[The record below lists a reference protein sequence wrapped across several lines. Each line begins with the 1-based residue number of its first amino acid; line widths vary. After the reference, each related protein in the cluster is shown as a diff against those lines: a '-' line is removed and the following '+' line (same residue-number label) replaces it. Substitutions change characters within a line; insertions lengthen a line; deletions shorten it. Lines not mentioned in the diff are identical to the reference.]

1 MMRSYRSLAKKELLA
16 QPVTSALI
24 LLAVILSTMMTAVI
38 GQSAGVLSAM
48 RLQQAVAIGGDR
60 HASFVQMNA
69 AQVEAL
75 RQDPRLSFVGTH
87 VVVGSMK
94 LDNTLILGLSDFQED
109 VSAVYPSLSA
119 LKEGRLPEAPMEIAL
134 PEDVLGYLGA
144 RGELGETLTLSL
156 SKALRHGVMVQSYD
170 FTADFT
176 LVGVTESN
184 YLNYG
189 AGVVNG
195 IVGPGTAEAL
205 LPEEYFYYNVD
216 IKVADK
222 GAFQSTMDSLVSA
235 LNIPQLDTT
244 YNIPYLDALGIRYDS
259 KAADVMDASDEGFSY
274 LLAAGILVGVLLL
287 LAAGLVIYNI
297 LKIAVSRRMT
307 QYGILRAMG
316 AEKGQ
321 LYFLVIAQIL
331 SLCALGIPLGL
342 LLGSLSAKGIL
353 TAATGLL
360 SPEIFLARD
369 AGELDRLIAENS
381 GGKGFFLLA
390 SAAVT
395 LLFALAAAL
404 PAARHAAKVAPT
416 VAISGTQVKIRRR
429 NRKEKRIRNF
439 EAFYARLNLRR
450 SRGRTAITVLSLVMS
465 VTVFIAL
472 QSAVGL
478 LDASG
483 GGGAE
488 HYGDY
493 SITNEAVGFSPQ
505 EYQALESDPQVAEL
519 TAMQF
524 SLYEQGADGCLDG
537 INFGLSLQP
546 AETFQVVGL
555 NDSYWDKV
563 FSRLPLELL
572 EKLKAGE
579 GCMVR
584 NPIPLNFQGQDIPR
598 TNIPVGETITV
609 ADRKL
614 EVLYTLDGYD
624 GYLSVGNNGFV
635 NGVQVIVNE
644 ELYTALTGKSA
655 YHELLPALVEGVDRE
670 DFDAVVEA
678 LARRTPGTLWLS
690 YEDTDRQL
698 AESFAQIRLLA
709 WGLIL
714 FVALIGLLN
723 IINTVYTSIHTRV
736 AEIGM
741 QRAIGMSAGSLYRV
755 FLWEGAYYGMIASVI
770 GGIAGYL
777 CTISVEAATT
787 DTLRL
792 VAVPVVPTLEAS
804 GLAIAACL
812 LATCVPLR
820 KIRRMSIVGA
830 IGAVE

>member
-1 MMRSYRSLAKKELLA
+1 MKRYSALAWRELLA
-16 QPVTSALI
+16 QRVTSVLI
-24 LLAVILSTMMTAVI
+24 LLAIVLSTMMTAVI

-48 RLQQAVAIGGDR
+48 RQQQAIAIGGDR
-60 HASFVQMNA
+60 HAGLVQMDREQLA
-69 AQVEAL
+69 ALQS
-75 RQDPRLSFVGTH
+75 DPRLSFVGSF
-87 VVVGSMK
+87 VVLGSAK
-94 LDNTLILGLSDFQED
+94 LDNTLSLGLSEFQED
-109 VSAVYPSLSA
+109 VKAVYPSISA
-119 LKEGRLPEAPMEIAL
+119 IKEGRLPQAPMEIAL
-134 PEDVLGYLGA
+134 PEDVLEYLGFSG
-144 RGELGETLTLSL
+144 RLGETLSLPL
-156 SKALRHGVMVQSYD
+156 SKALRHGVMTQSHD
-170 FTADFT
+170 FTTDLT
-176 LVGVTESN
+176 LVGITRSN
-184 YLNYG
+184 YMSYA

-287 LAAGLVIYNI
+287 LAAGLAIYNI

-360 SPEIFLARD
+360 SPEVFLARD

-381 GGKGFFLLA
+381 GGKGLFLLA
-390 SAAVT
+390 SAAIT

-404 PAARHAAKVAPT
+404 PAARYAARVAPT

-483 GGGAE
+483 GGVAE

-655 YHELLPALVEGVDRE
+655 YNELLPALVEGVDRE

-698 AESFAQIRLLA
+698 AESFAQIHLLA

-777 CTISVEAATT
+777 CTIFVEAAAT

-792 VAVPVVPTLEAS
+792 VAVPVVPILEAS

>member
-1 MMRSYRSLAKKELLA
+1 MKRYSALAWRELLA
-16 QPVTSALI
+16 QRVTSVLI
-24 LLAVILSTMMTAVI
+24 LLAIVLSTMMTVAI

-48 RLQQAVAIGGDR
+48 RQQQAIAIGGDR
-60 HASFVQMNA
+60 HAGLVQMDREQLA
-69 AQVEAL
+69 ALQS
-75 RQDPRLSFVGTH
+75 DPRLSFVGSF
-87 VVVGSMK
+87 VVLGNAK
-94 LDNTLILGLSDFQED
+94 LDNTLSLGLSEFQED
-109 VSAVYPSLSA
+109 VKAVYPSISA
-119 LKEGRLPEAPMEIAL
+119 IKEGRLPQAPMEIAL
-134 PEDVLGYLGA
+134 PEDVLEYLGFSG
-144 RGELGETLTLSL
+144 RLGETLSLPL
-156 SKALRHGVMVQSYD
+156 SKALRHGVMTQSHD
-170 FTADFT
+170 FTTDLT
-176 LVGVTESN
+176 LVGITRSN
-184 YLNYG
+184 YMSYA

-297 LKIAVSRRMT
+297 LKIAVSRQMT

-381 GGKGFFLLA
+381 GGKGLFLLA
-390 SAAVT
+390 SAAIT

-404 PAARHAAKVAPT
+404 PAARYAARVAPT

-483 GGGAE
+483 GGVAE

-655 YHELLPALVEGVDRE
+655 YNELLPALVEGVDRE

-698 AESFAQIRLLA
+698 AESFAQIHLLA

>member
-1 MMRSYRSLAKKELLA
+1 MKHYSALARKELLA
-16 QPVTSALI
+16 QRITSVLI
-24 LLAVILSTMMTAVI
+24 LLAIVLSTMMTAAI
-38 GQSAGVLSAM
+38 GQSAGILSAM
-48 RLQQAVAIGGDR
+48 RQQQAIAIGGDR
-60 HASFVQMNA
+60 HAGLVQMDREQLA
-69 AQVEAL
+69 ALQS
-75 RQDPRLSFVGTH
+75 DPRLSFAGSY
-87 VVVGSMK
+87 VVLGSMR
-94 LDNTLILGLSDFQED
+94 LDNTLLLGLSEFQED
-109 VSAVYPSLSA
+109 VSAVYPSISA
-119 LKEGRLPEAPMEIAL
+119 IKEGRLPQAPMEVAL
-134 PEDVLGYLGA
+134 PEDVLEYLGFT
-144 RGELGETLTLSL
+144 GSLGETVSLPL
-156 SKALRHGVMVQSYD
+156 SKALRHGVMTQSHN
-170 FTADFT
+170 FTADLT
-176 LVGVTESN
+176 LVGITRSN
-184 YLNYG
+184 YMSYT
-189 AGVVNG
+189 AATVNG

-222 GAFQSTMDSLVSA
+222 GSFQSTMDSLVSA
-235 LNIPQLDTT
+235 MDIHPLDTT
-244 YNIPYLDALGIRYDS
+244 YNILYLDALGIRYDS
-259 KAADVMDASDEGFSY
+259 EAADVADASDEGFSY
-274 LLAAGILVGVLLL
+274 LLAAGILVGALLL

-316 AEKGQ
+316 ADKGQ
-321 LYFLVIAQIL
+321 LYLLVIAQVL

-429 NRKEKRIRNF
+429 DRRAKRIRSF
-439 EAFYARLNLRR
+439 EAYYARLNLGR
-450 SRGRTAITVLSLVMS
+450 SRGRTVITVLSLVMS
-465 VTVFIAL
+465 ITVFIAL

-478 LDASG
+478 LNAASG
-483 GGGAE
+483 GLAE

-493 SITNEAVGFSPQ
+493 SITNEAMGFSPR
-505 EYQALESDPQVAEL
+505 EYQAMRDDPRVAEL
-519 TAMQF
+519 TALQF
-524 SLYEQGADGCLDG
+524 SLYEQGPDGRLDG
-537 INFGLSLQP
+537 IQFGLPLQP
-546 AETFQVVGL
+546 AETFQVAGL
-555 NDSYWDKV
+555 NGAYWDKA
-563 FSRLPLELL
+563 FSHLPPELL
-572 EKLKAGE
+572 AKLKAGE
-579 GCMVR
+579 GCIVR
-584 NPIPLNFQGQDIPR
+584 NPIPLNFDGQDIPR
-598 TNIPVGETITV
+598 TTIPAGETITV
-609 ADRKL
+609 AGREL

-644 ELYTALTGKSA
+644 TLYTALTGKTA
-655 YHELLPALVEGVDRE
+655 YHELLPALAEGVDRE
-670 DFDAVVEA
+670 EFDAVVET
-678 LARRTPGTLWLS
+678 LAKRAPGTLWLS

-755 FLWEGAYYGMIASVI
+755 FLWEGAYYGIMASVI
-770 GGIAGYL
+770 GGVAGYL
-777 CTISVEAATT
+777 CTILVEAATT
-787 DTLRL
+787 GALRL
-792 VAVPVVPTLEAS
+792 APVPVVPILEAS
-804 GLAIAACL
+804 VLAIAACL
-812 LATCVPLR
+812 LATCVPLGR
-820 KIRRMSIVGA
+820 ISRMSVVGA
-830 IGAVE
+830 IGGVE

>member
-1 MMRSYRSLAKKELLA
+1 MSYA
-16 QPVTSALI
+16 
-24 LLAVILSTMMTAVI
+24 
-38 GQSAGVLSAM
+38 
-48 RLQQAVAIGGDR
+48 
-60 HASFVQMNA
+60 
-69 AQVEAL
+69 
-75 RQDPRLSFVGTH
+75 
-87 VVVGSMK
+87 
-94 LDNTLILGLSDFQED
+94 
-109 VSAVYPSLSA
+109 
-119 LKEGRLPEAPMEIAL
+119 
-134 PEDVLGYLGA
+134 
-144 RGELGETLTLSL
+144 
-156 SKALRHGVMVQSYD
+156 
-170 FTADFT
+170 
-176 LVGVTESN
+176 
-184 YLNYG
+184 

-274 LLAAGILVGVLLL
+274 LLAAGILVLLL

-483 GGGAE
+483 GG
-488 HYGDY
+488 
-493 SITNEAVGFSPQ
+493 
-505 EYQALESDPQVAEL
+505 ALW
-519 TAMQF
+519 
-524 SLYEQGADGCLDG
+524 
-537 INFGLSLQP
+537 GLLHHQR
-546 AETFQVVGL
+546 GG
-555 NDSYWDKV
+555 
-563 FSRLPLELL
+563 RLLPPGVPS
-572 EKLKAGE
+572 AGE
-579 GCMVR
+579 
-584 NPIPLNFQGQDIPR
+584 
-598 TNIPVGETITV
+598 
-609 ADRKL
+609 
-614 EVLYTLDGYD
+614 
-624 GYLSVGNNGFV
+624 
-635 NGVQVIVNE
+635 
-644 ELYTALTGKSA
+644 
-655 YHELLPALVEGVDRE
+655 
-670 DFDAVVEA
+670 
-678 LARRTPGTLWLS
+678 
-690 YEDTDRQL
+690 
-698 AESFAQIRLLA
+698 
-709 WGLIL
+709 
-714 FVALIGLLN
+714 
-723 IINTVYTSIHTRV
+723 
-736 AEIGM
+736 
-741 QRAIGMSAGSLYRV
+741 
-755 FLWEGAYYGMIASVI
+755 
-770 GGIAGYL
+770 
-777 CTISVEAATT
+777 
-787 DTLRL
+787 
-792 VAVPVVPTLEAS
+792 
-804 GLAIAACL
+804 
-812 LATCVPLR
+812 
-820 KIRRMSIVGA
+820 
-830 IGAVE
+830 

>member
-1 MMRSYRSLAKKELLA
+1 MKHYSALAWKELLA
-16 QPVTSALI
+16 QRITSVLI
-24 LLAVILSTMMTAVI
+24 LLAIVLSTMMTAAI
-38 GQSAGVLSAM
+38 GQSAGILSAM
-48 RLQQAVAIGGDR
+48 RQQQAIAIGGDR
-60 HASFVQMNA
+60 HAGLVQMDREQLA
-69 AQVEAL
+69 ALQS
-75 RQDPRLSFVGTH
+75 DPRLSFAGSY
-87 VVVGSMK
+87 VVLGSMR
-94 LDNTLILGLSDFQED
+94 LDNTLLLGLSEFQED
-109 VSAVYPSLSA
+109 VSAVYPSISA
-119 LKEGRLPEAPMEIAL
+119 IKEGRLPQAPMEVAL
-134 PEDVLGYLGA
+134 PEDVLEYLGFT
-144 RGELGETLTLSL
+144 GSLGETVSLPL
-156 SKALRHGVMVQSYD
+156 SKALRHGVMTQSHN
-170 FTADFT
+170 FTADLT
-176 LVGVTESN
+176 LVGITRSN
-184 YLNYG
+184 YMSYT
-189 AGVVNG
+189 AATVNG

-222 GAFQSTMDSLVSA
+222 GSFQSTMDSLVSA
-235 LNIPQLDTT
+235 MDIHPLDTT
-244 YNIPYLDALGIRYDS
+244 YNILYLDALGIRYDS
-259 KAADVMDASDEGFSY
+259 EAADVADASDKGFSY
-274 LLAAGILVGVLLL
+274 LLAAGILVGALLL

-316 AEKGQ
+316 ADKGQ
-321 LYFLVIAQIL
+321 LYLLVIAQVL

-429 NRKEKRIRNF
+429 DRRAKRIRSF
-439 EAFYARLNLRR
+439 EAYYARLNLGR
-450 SRGRTAITVLSLVMS
+450 SRGRTVITVLSLVMS
-465 VTVFIAL
+465 ITVFIAL

-478 LDASG
+478 LNTAG
-483 GGGAE
+483 GGLAE

-493 SITNEAVGFSPQ
+493 SITNEAMGFSPR
-505 EYQALESDPQVAEL
+505 EYQAMRDDPRVAEL
-519 TAMQF
+519 TAIQF
-524 SLYEQGADGCLDG
+524 SLYDQGPDGRLDG
-537 INFGLSLQP
+537 IQFGLPLQP
-546 AETFQVVGL
+546 AETFQVAGL
-555 NDSYWDKV
+555 NGAYWDKA
-563 FSRLPLELL
+563 FSHLPPELL
-572 EKLKAGE
+572 AKLKAGE
-579 GCMVR
+579 GCIVR
-584 NPIPLNFQGQDIPR
+584 NPIPLNFDGQDIPR
-598 TNIPVGETITV
+598 TTIPAGETITV
-609 ADRKL
+609 AGREL
-614 EVLYTLDGYD
+614 EVLYTLDDYD
-624 GYLSVGNNGFV
+624 GYLAVGNNGFV

-644 ELYTALTGKSA
+644 TLYTALTGKTA
-655 YHELLPALVEGVDRE
+655 YHELLPALAEGVDRE
-670 DFDAVVEA
+670 EFDAVVET
-678 LARRTPGTLWLS
+678 LAKRAPGTLWLS

-755 FLWEGAYYGMIASVI
+755 FLWEGAYYGIMASVI
-770 GGIAGYL
+770 GGVAGYL
-777 CTISVEAATT
+777 CTILVEAATT
-787 DTLRL
+787 GALRL
-792 VAVPVVPTLEAS
+792 APVPVVPILEAS
-804 GLAIAACL
+804 VLAIAACL
-812 LATCVPLR
+812 LATCVPLGR
-820 KIRRMSIVGA
+820 ISRMSVVGA
-830 IGAVE
+830 IGGVE

>member
-1 MMRSYRSLAKKELLA
+1 MKRYSALAWRELLA
-16 QPVTSALI
+16 QRVTSVLI
-24 LLAVILSTMMTAVI
+24 LLAIVLSTMMTAVI

-48 RLQQAVAIGGDR
+48 RQQQAIAIGGDR
-60 HASFVQMNA
+60 HAGLVQMDREQLA
-69 AQVEAL
+69 ALQS
-75 RQDPRLSFVGTH
+75 DPRLSFVGSY
-87 VVVGSMK
+87 VVLGSMR
-94 LDNTLILGLSDFQED
+94 LDNTLLLGLSEFQED
-109 VSAVYPSLSA
+109 VSAIYPSISA
-119 LKEGRLPEAPMEIAL
+119 IKEGRLPQAPMEIAL
-134 PEDVLGYLGA
+134 PEDVLEYLGFSG
-144 RGELGETLTLSL
+144 RLGETLSLPL
-156 SKALRHGVMVQSYD
+156 SKALRHGVMTQSHD
-170 FTADFT
+170 FTTDLT
-176 LVGVTESN
+176 LVGITRSN
-184 YLNYG
+184 YMSYA

-287 LAAGLVIYNI
+287 LAAGLAIYNI

-360 SPEIFLARD
+360 SPEVFLARD

-381 GGKGFFLLA
+381 GGKGLFLLA
-390 SAAVT
+390 SAAIT

-404 PAARHAAKVAPT
+404 PAARYAARVAPT

-483 GGGAE
+483 GGVAE

-655 YHELLPALVEGVDRE
+655 YNELLPALVEGVDRE

-698 AESFAQIRLLA
+698 AESFAQIHLLA

-777 CTISVEAATT
+777 CTIFVEAAAT

-792 VAVPVVPTLEAS
+792 VAVPVVPILEAS

>member
-1 MMRSYRSLAKKELLA
+1 MKRYSALAWRELLA
-16 QPVTSALI
+16 QRVTSVLI
-24 LLAVILSTMMTAVI
+24 LLAIVLSTMMTAAI

-48 RLQQAVAIGGDR
+48 RQQQAIAIGGDR
-60 HASFVQMNA
+60 HAGLVQMDREQLA
-69 AQVEAL
+69 ALQS
-75 RQDPRLSFVGTH
+75 DPRLSFVGSF
-87 VVVGSMK
+87 VVLGNAK
-94 LDNTLILGLSDFQED
+94 LDNTLSLGLSEFQED
-109 VSAVYPSLSA
+109 VKAVYPSISA
-119 LKEGRLPEAPMEIAL
+119 IKEGRLPQAPMEIAL
-134 PEDVLGYLGA
+134 PEDVLEYLGFSG
-144 RGELGETLTLSL
+144 RLGETLSLPL
-156 SKALRHGVMVQSYD
+156 SKALRHGVMTQSHD
-170 FTADFT
+170 FTTDLT
-176 LVGVTESN
+176 LVGITRSN
-184 YLNYG
+184 YMSYA

-297 LKIAVSRRMT
+297 LKIAVSRQMT

-381 GGKGFFLLA
+381 GGKGLFLLA
-390 SAAVT
+390 SAAIT

-404 PAARHAAKVAPT
+404 PAARYAARVAPT

-483 GGGAE
+483 GG
-488 HYGDY
+488 
-493 SITNEAVGFSPQ
+493 
-505 EYQALESDPQVAEL
+505 
-519 TAMQF
+519 
-524 SLYEQGADGCLDG
+524 
-537 INFGLSLQP
+537 
-546 AETFQVVGL
+546 
-555 NDSYWDKV
+555 
-563 FSRLPLELL
+563 RLLPPGVPS
-572 EKLKAGE
+572 AGE
-579 GCMVR
+579 
-584 NPIPLNFQGQDIPR
+584 
-598 TNIPVGETITV
+598 
-609 ADRKL
+609 
-614 EVLYTLDGYD
+614 
-624 GYLSVGNNGFV
+624 
-635 NGVQVIVNE
+635 
-644 ELYTALTGKSA
+644 
-655 YHELLPALVEGVDRE
+655 
-670 DFDAVVEA
+670 
-678 LARRTPGTLWLS
+678 
-690 YEDTDRQL
+690 
-698 AESFAQIRLLA
+698 
-709 WGLIL
+709 
-714 FVALIGLLN
+714 
-723 IINTVYTSIHTRV
+723 
-736 AEIGM
+736 
-741 QRAIGMSAGSLYRV
+741 
-755 FLWEGAYYGMIASVI
+755 
-770 GGIAGYL
+770 
-777 CTISVEAATT
+777 
-787 DTLRL
+787 
-792 VAVPVVPTLEAS
+792 
-804 GLAIAACL
+804 
-812 LATCVPLR
+812 
-820 KIRRMSIVGA
+820 
-830 IGAVE
+830 

>member
-1 MMRSYRSLAKKELLA
+1 MKRDSALAWRELLA
-16 QPVTSALI
+16 QRVTSVLI
-24 LLAVILSTMMTAVI
+24 LLAIVLSTMMTAVI

-48 RLQQAVAIGGDR
+48 RQQQAIAIGGDR
-60 HASFVQMNA
+60 HAGLVQMDRDQLA
-69 AQVEAL
+69 ALQS
-75 RQDPRLSFVGTH
+75 DPRLSFVGSF
-87 VVVGSMK
+87 VVLGSAK
-94 LDNTLILGLSDFQED
+94 PDNTLSLGLSEFQED
-109 VSAVYPSLSA
+109 VKAVYPSISA
-119 LKEGRLPEAPMEIAL
+119 IKEGRLPQAPMEVAL
-134 PEDVLGYLGA
+134 PEDVLEYLGFT
-144 RGELGETLTLSL
+144 GSLGETVSLPL
-156 SKALRHGVMVQSYD
+156 SKALRHGVMTQSHD
-170 FTADFT
+170 FTADLT
-176 LVGVTESN
+176 LVGVTRSN
-184 YLNYG
+184 YMSYA

-222 GAFQSTMDSLVSA
+222 GSFQSTMDNLVSA
-235 LNIPQLDTT
+235 MDIHPLDTT
-244 YNIPYLDALGIRYDS
+244 YNILYLDALGIRYDS
-259 KAADVMDASDEGFSY
+259 EAADVADASDEGFSY
-274 LLAAGILVGVLLL
+274 LLAAGILVGALLL

-316 AEKGQ
+316 ADKGQ
-321 LYFLVIAQIL
+321 LYLLVIAQVL

-429 NRKEKRIRNF
+429 DRRAKRIRSF
-439 EAFYARLNLRR
+439 EAYYARLNLGR
-450 SRGRTAITVLSLVMS
+450 SRGRTVITVLSLVMS
-465 VTVFIAL
+465 ITVFIAL

-478 LDASG
+478 LNAASG
-483 GGGAE
+483 GLAE

-493 SITNEAVGFSPQ
+493 SITNEAMGFSPR
-505 EYQALESDPQVAEL
+505 EYQAMRDDPRVAEL
-519 TAMQF
+519 TAIQF
-524 SLYEQGADGCLDG
+524 SLYDQGPDGRLDG
-537 INFGLSLQP
+537 IQFGLPLQP
-546 AETFQVVGL
+546 AETFQVAGL
-555 NDSYWDKV
+555 NGAYWDKA
-563 FSRLPLELL
+563 FSHLPPELL
-572 EKLKAGE
+572 AKLKAGE
-579 GCMVR
+579 GCIVR
-584 NPIPLNFQGQDIPR
+584 NPIPLNFDGQDIPR
-598 TNIPVGETITV
+598 TTIPAGETITV
-609 ADRKL
+609 AGREL
-614 EVLYTLDGYD
+614 EVLYTLDDYD

-644 ELYTALTGKSA
+644 ELYTALTGKTA
-655 YHELLPALVEGVDRE
+655 YHELLPALAEGVDRE
-670 DFDAVVEA
+670 EFDAVVET
-678 LARRTPGTLWLS
+678 LAKRAPGTLWLS

-755 FLWEGAYYGMIASVI
+755 FLWEGAYYGIMASVI
-770 GGIAGYL
+770 GGVAGYL
-777 CTISVEAATT
+777 CTILVEAATT
-787 DTLRL
+787 GALRL
-792 VAVPVVPTLEAS
+792 APVPVVPILEAS
-804 GLAIAACL
+804 ALAIAACL
-812 LATCVPLR
+812 LATCVPLGR
-820 KIRRMSIVGA
+820 ISRMSVVGA
-830 IGAVE
+830 IGRVE

>member
-1 MMRSYRSLAKKELLA
+1 MKHYSALAWKELLA
-16 QPVTSALI
+16 QRITSVLI
-24 LLAVILSTMMTAVI
+24 LLAIVLSTMMTAAI
-38 GQSAGVLSAM
+38 GQSAGILSAM
-48 RLQQAVAIGGDR
+48 RQQQAIAIGGDR
-60 HASFVQMNA
+60 HAGLVQMDREQLA
-69 AQVEAL
+69 ALQS
-75 RQDPRLSFVGTH
+75 DPRLSFAGSY
-87 VVVGSMK
+87 VVLGSMR
-94 LDNTLILGLSDFQED
+94 LDNTLLLGLSEFQED
-109 VSAVYPSLSA
+109 VSAVYPSISA
-119 LKEGRLPEAPMEIAL
+119 IKEGRLPQAPMEVAL
-134 PEDVLGYLGA
+134 PEDVLEYLGFTG
-144 RGELGETLTLSL
+144 RLGETVSLPL
-156 SKALRHGVMVQSYD
+156 SKTLRHGVMTQSHN
-170 FTADFT
+170 FTADLT
-176 LVGVTESN
+176 LVGITRSN
-184 YLNYG
+184 YMSYT
-189 AGVVNG
+189 AGTVNG

-222 GAFQSTMDSLVSA
+222 GSFQSTMDSLVSA
-235 LNIPQLDTT
+235 MDIHPLDTT
-244 YNIPYLDALGIRYDS
+244 YNILYLDALGIRYDS
-259 KAADVMDASDEGFSY
+259 EAADVADASDEGFSY
-274 LLAAGILVGVLLL
+274 LLAAGILVGALLL

-316 AEKGQ
+316 ADKGQ
-321 LYFLVIAQIL
+321 LYLLVIAQVL

-429 NRKEKRIRNF
+429 DRRAKRIRSF
-439 EAFYARLNLRR
+439 EAYYARLNLGR
-450 SRGRTAITVLSLVMS
+450 SRGRTVITVLSLVMS
-465 VTVFIAL
+465 ITVFIAL

-478 LDASG
+478 LNTAG
-483 GGGAE
+483 GGLAE

-493 SITNEAVGFSPQ
+493 SITNEAMGFSPR
-505 EYQALESDPQVAEL
+505 EYQAMRDDPRVAEL
-519 TAMQF
+519 TAIQF
-524 SLYEQGADGCLDG
+524 SLYDQGPDGRLDG
-537 INFGLSLQP
+537 IQFGLPLQP
-546 AETFQVVGL
+546 AETFQVAGL
-555 NDSYWDKV
+555 NGAYWDKA
-563 FSRLPLELL
+563 FSHLPPELL
-572 EKLKAGE
+572 AKLKAGE
-579 GCMVR
+579 GCIVR
-584 NPIPLNFQGQDIPR
+584 NPIPLNFDGQDIPR
-598 TNIPVGETITV
+598 TTIPAGETITV
-609 ADRKL
+609 AGREL
-614 EVLYTLDGYD
+614 EVLYTLDDYD
-624 GYLSVGNNGFV
+624 GYLAVGNNGFV

-644 ELYTALTGKSA
+644 TLYTALTGKTA
-655 YHELLPALVEGVDRE
+655 YQELLPALAEGVDRE
-670 DFDAVVEA
+670 EFDAVVET
-678 LARRTPGTLWLS
+678 LAKRAPGTLWLS

-755 FLWEGAYYGMIASVI
+755 FLWEGAYYGIMASVI
-770 GGIAGYL
+770 GGVAGYL
-777 CTISVEAATT
+777 CTILVEAATT
-787 DTLRL
+787 GALRL
-792 VAVPVVPTLEAS
+792 APVPVVPILEAS
-804 GLAIAACL
+804 ALAIAACL
-812 LATCVPLR
+812 LATCVPLGR
-820 KIRRMSIVGA
+820 ISRMSVVGA
-830 IGAVE
+830 IGGVE

>member
-1 MMRSYRSLAKKELLA
+1 MKHYSALARKELLA
-16 QPVTSALI
+16 QRITSVLI
-24 LLAVILSTMMTAVI
+24 LLAIVLSTMMTAAI
-38 GQSAGVLSAM
+38 GQSAGILSAM
-48 RLQQAVAIGGDR
+48 RQQQAIAIGGDR
-60 HASFVQMNA
+60 HAGLVQMDREQLA
-69 AQVEAL
+69 ALQS
-75 RQDPRLSFVGTH
+75 DPRLSFAGSY
-87 VVVGSMK
+87 VVLGSMR
-94 LDNTLILGLSDFQED
+94 LDNTLLLGLSEFQED
-109 VSAVYPSLSA
+109 VSAVYPSISA
-119 LKEGRLPEAPMEIAL
+119 IKEGRLPQAPMEVAL
-134 PEDVLGYLGA
+134 PEDVLEYLGFT
-144 RGELGETLTLSL
+144 GSLGETVSLPL
-156 SKALRHGVMVQSYD
+156 SKALRHGVMTQSHN
-170 FTADFT
+170 FTADLT
-176 LVGVTESN
+176 LVGITRSN
-184 YLNYG
+184 YMSYT
-189 AGVVNG
+189 AGTVNG

-222 GAFQSTMDSLVSA
+222 GSFQSTMDSLVSA
-235 LNIPQLDTT
+235 MDIHPLDTT
-244 YNIPYLDALGIRYDS
+244 YNILYLDALGIRYDS
-259 KAADVMDASDEGFSY
+259 EAADVADASDKGFSY
-274 LLAAGILVGVLLL
+274 LLAAGILVGALLL

-316 AEKGQ
+316 ADKGQ
-321 LYFLVIAQIL
+321 LYLLVIAQVL

-429 NRKEKRIRNF
+429 DRRAKRIRSF
-439 EAFYARLNLRR
+439 EAYYARLNLGR
-450 SRGRTAITVLSLVMS
+450 SRGRTVITVLSLVMS
-465 VTVFIAL
+465 ITVFIAL

-478 LDASG
+478 LNAAG
-483 GGGAE
+483 GGLAE

-493 SITNEAVGFSPQ
+493 SITNEAMGFSPR
-505 EYQALESDPQVAEL
+505 EYQAMRDDPRVAEL
-519 TAMQF
+519 TALQF
-524 SLYEQGADGCLDG
+524 SLYDQGPDGRLDG
-537 INFGLSLQP
+537 IQFGLPLQP
-546 AETFQVVGL
+546 AETFQVAGL
-555 NDSYWDKV
+555 NGAYWDKA
-563 FSRLPLELL
+563 FSHLPPELL
-572 EKLKAGE
+572 AKLKAGE
-579 GCMVR
+579 GCIVR
-584 NPIPLNFQGQDIPR
+584 NPIPLNFDGQDIPR
-598 TNIPVGETITV
+598 TTIPAGETITV
-609 ADRKL
+609 AGREL
-614 EVLYTLDGYD
+614 EVLFTLDGYD

-644 ELYTALTGKSA
+644 ELYTALTGKTA
-655 YHELLPALVEGVDRE
+655 YHELLPALAEGVDRE
-670 DFDAVVEA
+670 EFDAVVET
-678 LARRTPGTLWLS
+678 LAKRVPGTLWLS

-755 FLWEGAYYGMIASVI
+755 FLWEGAYYGIMASVI
-770 GGIAGYL
+770 GGVAGYL
-777 CTISVEAATT
+777 CTILVEAATT
-787 DTLRL
+787 GTLRL
-792 VAVPVVPTLEAS
+792 APVPVVPILEAS
-804 GLAIAACL
+804 VLAIAACL
-812 LATCVPLR
+812 LATCVPLGR
-820 KIRRMSIVGA
+820 ISRMSVVGA
-830 IGAVE
+830 IGGVE

>member
-1 MMRSYRSLAKKELLA
+1 MKRYSALAWRELLA
-16 QPVTSALI
+16 QRVTSVLI
-24 LLAVILSTMMTAVI
+24 LLAIVLSTMMTAVI

-48 RLQQAVAIGGDR
+48 RQQQAIAIGGDR
-60 HASFVQMNA
+60 HAGLVQMDREQLA
-69 AQVEAL
+69 ALQS
-75 RQDPRLSFVGTH
+75 DPRLSFVGSY
-87 VVVGSMK
+87 VVLGSMR
-94 LDNTLILGLSDFQED
+94 LDNTLLLGLSEFQED
-109 VSAVYPSLSA
+109 VSAIYPSISA
-119 LKEGRLPEAPMEIAL
+119 IKEGRLPQAPMEVAL
-134 PEDVLGYLGA
+134 PEDVLEYLGFTG
-144 RGELGETLTLSL
+144 RLGETVSLPL
-156 SKALRHGVMVQSYD
+156 SKALRHGVITQSHN
-170 FTADFT
+170 FTADLT
-176 LVGVTESN
+176 LVGITRSN
-184 YLNYG
+184 YMSYT
-189 AGVVNG
+189 AGTVNG

-222 GAFQSTMDSLVSA
+222 GSFQSTMDSLVSA
-235 LNIPQLDTT
+235 MDIHPLDTT
-244 YNIPYLDALGIRYDS
+244 YNILYLDALGIRYDS
-259 KAADVMDASDEGFSY
+259 KAADVADASDEGFSY
-274 LLAAGILVGVLLL
+274 LLAAGILVGALLL

-390 SAAVT
+390 SAAIT
-395 LLFALAAAL
+395 LLFALAATL
-404 PAARHAAKVAPT
+404 PAARYAARVAPT

-483 GGGAE
+483 GVAE

-598 TNIPVGETITV
+598 TNIPAGETITV

-624 GYLSVGNNGFV
+624 SYLSVGNNGFV

-655 YHELLPALVEGVDRE
+655 YHELLPALAEGVDRE
-670 DFDAVVEA
+670 DFDAMVEA

-741 QRAIGMSAGSLYRV
+741 QRAIGMSVGSLYRV

-777 CTISVEAATT
+777 CTIFVEAAAT

>member
-1 MMRSYRSLAKKELLA
+1 MKRYSALAWRELLA
-16 QPVTSALI
+16 QRVTSVLI
-24 LLAVILSTMMTAVI
+24 LLAIVLSTMMTAVI

-48 RLQQAVAIGGDR
+48 RQQQAIAIGGDR
-60 HASFVQMNA
+60 HAGLVQMDREQLA
-69 AQVEAL
+69 ALQS
-75 RQDPRLSFVGTH
+75 DPRLSFVGSF
-87 VVVGSMK
+87 VVLGSAK
-94 LDNTLILGLSDFQED
+94 LDNTLSLGLSEFQED
-109 VSAVYPSLSA
+109 VKAVYPSISA
-119 LKEGRLPEAPMEIAL
+119 IKEGRLPQAPMEIAL
-134 PEDVLGYLGA
+134 PEDVLEYLGFSG
-144 RGELGETLTLSL
+144 RLGETLSLPL
-156 SKALRHGVMVQSYD
+156 SKALRHGVMTQSHD
-170 FTADFT
+170 FTADLT
-176 LVGVTESN
+176 LVGITRSN
-184 YLNYG
+184 YMSYA

-274 LLAAGILVGVLLL
+274 LLVAGILVGVLLL

-360 SPEIFLARD
+360 SPEVFLARD

-381 GGKGFFLLA
+381 GGKGLFLLA
-390 SAAVT
+390 SAAIT

-404 PAARHAAKVAPT
+404 PAARYAARVAPT

-483 GGGAE
+483 GGVAE

-670 DFDAVVEA
+670 DFDAMVEA

-741 QRAIGMSAGSLYRV
+741 QRAIGMSVGSLYRV

-777 CTISVEAATT
+777 CTIFVEAAAT

>member
-1 MMRSYRSLAKKELLA
+1 MKRYSALAWRELLA
-16 QPVTSALI
+16 QRVTSVLI
-24 LLAVILSTMMTAVI
+24 LLAIVLSTMMTAVI

-48 RLQQAVAIGGDR
+48 RQQQAIAIGGDR
-60 HASFVQMNA
+60 HAGLVQMDREQLA
-69 AQVEAL
+69 ALQS
-75 RQDPRLSFVGTH
+75 DPRLSFVGSF
-87 VVVGSMK
+87 VVLGSAK
-94 LDNTLILGLSDFQED
+94 LDNTLSLGLSEFQED
-109 VSAVYPSLSA
+109 VKAVYPSISA
-119 LKEGRLPEAPMEIAL
+119 IKEGRLPQAPMEIAL
-134 PEDVLGYLGA
+134 PEDVLEYLGFSG
-144 RGELGETLTLSL
+144 RLGETLSLPL
-156 SKALRHGVMVQSYD
+156 SKALRHGVMTQSHD
-170 FTADFT
+170 FTADLT
-176 LVGVTESN
+176 LVGITRSN
-184 YLNYG
+184 YMSYA

-483 GGGAE
+483 GGVAE

-792 VAVPVVPTLEAS
+792 VAVPVVPTLEPS

>member
-1 MMRSYRSLAKKELLA
+1 MKRDSALAWRELLA
-16 QPVTSALI
+16 QRVTSVLI
-24 LLAVILSTMMTAVI
+24 LLAIVLSTMMTAVI

-48 RLQQAVAIGGDR
+48 RQQQAIAIGGDR
-60 HASFVQMNA
+60 HAGLVQMDREQLA
-69 AQVEAL
+69 ALQS
-75 RQDPRLSFVGTH
+75 DPRLSFVGSF
-87 VVVGSMK
+87 VVLGSAK
-94 LDNTLILGLSDFQED
+94 LDNTLSLGLSEFQED
-109 VSAVYPSLSA
+109 VKAVYPSISA
-119 LKEGRLPEAPMEIAL
+119 IKEGRLPQAPMEIAL
-134 PEDVLGYLGA
+134 PEDVLEYLGFSG
-144 RGELGETLTLSL
+144 RLGETLSLPL
-156 SKALRHGVMVQSYD
+156 SKALRHGVMTQSHD
-170 FTADFT
+170 FTADLT
-176 LVGVTESN
+176 LVGITRSN
-184 YLNYG
+184 YMSYA

-360 SPEIFLARD
+360 SPEVFLARD

-381 GGKGFFLLA
+381 GGKGLFLLA
-390 SAAVT
+390 SAAIT

-404 PAARHAAKVAPT
+404 PAARYAVRVAPT

-483 GGGAE
+483 GGVAE

-598 TNIPVGETITV
+598 TNIPAGETITV

-655 YHELLPALVEGVDRE
+655 YHELLPALAEGVDRE
-670 DFDAVVEA
+670 DFDAVVAA
-678 LARRTPGTLWLS
+678 LAKRTPGTLWLS

-755 FLWEGAYYGMIASVI
+755 FLWEGAYYGMIASAI

-777 CTISVEAATT
+777 CTIFVEAAAT

-792 VAVPVVPTLEAS
+792 VAVPVVPILEAS

>member
-1 MMRSYRSLAKKELLA
+1 MKRYSALAWRELLA
-16 QPVTSALI
+16 QRVTSVLI
-24 LLAVILSTMMTAVI
+24 LLAIVLSTMMTAVI

-48 RLQQAVAIGGDR
+48 RQQQAIAIGGDR
-60 HASFVQMNA
+60 HAGLVQMDREQLA
-69 AQVEAL
+69 ALQS
-75 RQDPRLSFVGTH
+75 DPRLSFVGSY
-87 VVVGSMK
+87 VVLGSMR
-94 LDNTLILGLSDFQED
+94 LDNTLLLGLSEFQED
-109 VSAVYPSLSA
+109 VKAVYPSISA
-119 LKEGRLPEAPMEIAL
+119 IKEGRLPQAPMEIAL
-134 PEDVLGYLGA
+134 PEDVLEYLGFSG
-144 RGELGETLTLSL
+144 RLGETLSLPL
-156 SKALRHGVMVQSYD
+156 SKALRHGVMTQSHD
-170 FTADFT
+170 FTADLT
-176 LVGVTESN
+176 LVGITRSN
-184 YLNYG
+184 YMSYA

-360 SPEIFLARD
+360 SPEVFLARD

-381 GGKGFFLLA
+381 GGKGLFLLA
-390 SAAVT
+390 SAAIT

-404 PAARHAAKVAPT
+404 PAARYAARVAPT

-483 GGGAE
+483 GGVAE

-624 GYLSVGNNGFV
+624 SYLSVGNNGFV

-777 CTISVEAATT
+777 CTIFVEAATT

>member
-1 MMRSYRSLAKKELLA
+1 MKHYSARARKELLA
-16 QPVTSALI
+16 QRITSVLI
-24 LLAVILSTMMTAVI
+24 LLAIVLSTMMTAAI
-38 GQSAGVLSAM
+38 GQSAGILSAM
-48 RLQQAVAIGGDR
+48 RQQQAIAIDGDR
-60 HASFVQMNA
+60 HAGLVQMDREQLA
-69 AQVEAL
+69 ALQS
-75 RQDPRLSFVGTH
+75 DPRLSFAGSY
-87 VVVGSMK
+87 VVLGSMR
-94 LDNTLILGLSDFQED
+94 LDNTLLLGLSEFQED
-109 VSAVYPSLSA
+109 VSAVYPSISA
-119 LKEGRLPEAPMEIAL
+119 IKEGRLPQAPMEVAL
-134 PEDVLGYLGA
+134 PEDVLEYLGFT
-144 RGELGETLTLSL
+144 GSLGETVSLPL
-156 SKALRHGVMVQSYD
+156 SKALRHGVMTQSHD
-170 FTADFT
+170 FTADLT
-176 LVGVTESN
+176 LVGVTRSN
-184 YLNYG
+184 YMSYA

-222 GAFQSTMDSLVSA
+222 GSFQSTMDSLVSA
-235 LNIPQLDTT
+235 MDIHPLDTT
-244 YNIPYLDALGIRYDS
+244 YNILYLDALGIRYDS
-259 KAADVMDASDEGFSY
+259 EAADVADASDEGFSY
-274 LLAAGILVGVLLL
+274 LLAAGILVGALLL

-316 AEKGQ
+316 ADKGQ
-321 LYFLVIAQIL
+321 LYLLVIAQVL

-429 NRKEKRIRNF
+429 DRRAKRIRSF
-439 EAFYARLNLRR
+439 EAYYARLNLGR
-450 SRGRTAITVLSLVMS
+450 SRGRTVITVLSLVMS
-465 VTVFIAL
+465 ITVFIAL

-478 LDASG
+478 LNAAG
-483 GGGAE
+483 GGLAE

-493 SITNEAVGFSPQ
+493 SITNEAMGFSPR
-505 EYQALESDPQVAEL
+505 EYQAMRDDPRVAEL
-519 TAMQF
+519 TAIQF
-524 SLYEQGADGCLDG
+524 SLYEQGPDGRLDG
-537 INFGLSLQP
+537 IQFGLPLQP
-546 AETFQVVGL
+546 AETFQVAGL
-555 NDSYWDKV
+555 NGAYWDKA
-563 FSRLPLELL
+563 FSHLPPELL
-572 EKLKAGE
+572 AKLKAGE
-579 GCMVR
+579 GCIVR
-584 NPIPLNFQGQDIPR
+584 NPIPLNFDGQDIPR
-598 TNIPVGETITV
+598 TTIPAGETITV
-609 ADRKL
+609 AGREL
-614 EVLYTLDGYD
+614 EVLYTLDDYD
-624 GYLSVGNNGFV
+624 GYLAVGNNGFV

-644 ELYTALTGKSA
+644 ELYTALTGKTA
-655 YHELLPALVEGVDRE
+655 YHELLPALAEGVDRKE
-670 DFDAVVEA
+670 FDAVVNA
-678 LARRTPGTLWLS
+678 LAKRAPGTLWLS

-698 AESFAQIRLLA
+698 AESFAQTRLLA

-755 FLWEGAYYGMIASVI
+755 FLWEGAYYGIMASVI
-770 GGIAGYL
+770 GGVAGYL
-777 CTISVEAATT
+777 CTILVEAATT
-787 DTLRL
+787 GALRL
-792 VAVPVVPTLEAS
+792 APVPVVPILEAS
-804 GLAIAACL
+804 VLAIAACL
-812 LATCVPLR
+812 LATCVPLGR
-820 KIRRMSIVGA
+820 ISRMSVVGA
-830 IGAVE
+830 IGGVE

>member
-1 MMRSYRSLAKKELLA
+1 MKRYSALAWRELLA
-16 QPVTSALI
+16 QRVTSVLI
-24 LLAVILSTMMTAVI
+24 LLAIVLSTMMTAAI

-48 RLQQAVAIGGDR
+48 RQQQAIAIGGDR
-60 HASFVQMNA
+60 HAGLVQMDREQLA
-69 AQVEAL
+69 ALQS
-75 RQDPRLSFVGTH
+75 DPRLSFVGSF
-87 VVVGSMK
+87 VVLGNAK
-94 LDNTLILGLSDFQED
+94 LDNTLSLGLSEFQED
-109 VSAVYPSLSA
+109 VKAVYPSISA
-119 LKEGRLPEAPMEIAL
+119 IKEGRLPQAPMEIAL
-134 PEDVLGYLGA
+134 PEDVLEYLGFSG
-144 RGELGETLTLSL
+144 RLGETLSLPL
-156 SKALRHGVMVQSYD
+156 SKALRHGVMTQSHD
-170 FTADFT
+170 FTTDLT
-176 LVGVTESN
+176 LVGITRSN
-184 YLNYG
+184 YMSYA

-297 LKIAVSRRMT
+297 LKIAVSRQMT

-381 GGKGFFLLA
+381 GGKGLFLLA
-390 SAAVT
+390 SAAIT

-404 PAARHAAKVAPT
+404 PAARYAARVAPT

-483 GGGAE
+483 GGVAE
-488 HYGDY
+488 HFGDY

-655 YHELLPALVEGVDRE
+655 YNELLPALVEGVDRE

-698 AESFAQIRLLA
+698 AESFAQIHLLA

>member
-1 MMRSYRSLAKKELLA
+1 MKRYHTLALRELFA
-16 QPVTSALI
+16 QKMTSFLI
-24 LLAVILSTMMTAVI
+24 LTAIVLSTMMTAAV
-38 GQSAGVLSAM
+38 GQSAGVLAAM
-48 RLQQAVAIGGDR
+48 REQQAIAIGGDR
-60 HASFVQMNA
+60 HAGLVQMDREQLA
-69 AQVEAL
+69 ALQS
-75 RQDPRLSFVGTH
+75 DPRLSFVGSF
-87 VVVGSMK
+87 VVLGSAK
-94 LDNTLILGLSDFQED
+94 LDNTLSLGLSEFQED
-109 VSAVYPSLSA
+109 VKAVYPSISA
-119 LKEGRLPEAPMEIAL
+119 IKEGRLPQAPMEIAL
-134 PEDVLGYLGA
+134 PEDVLEYLGFSG
-144 RGELGETLTLSL
+144 RLGETLSLPL
-156 SKALRHGVMVQSYD
+156 SKALRHGVMTQSHD
-170 FTADFT
+170 FTADLT
-176 LVGVTESN
+176 LVGITRSN
-184 YLNYG
+184 YMSYA

-483 GGGAE
+483 GGVAE

>member
-1 MMRSYRSLAKKELLA
+1 MKHYSALARKELLA
-16 QPVTSALI
+16 QRITSVLI
-24 LLAVILSTMMTAVI
+24 LLAIVLSTMMTAAI
-38 GQSAGVLSAM
+38 GQSAGILSAM
-48 RLQQAVAIGGDR
+48 RQQQAIAIGGDR
-60 HASFVQMNA
+60 HAGLVQMDREQLA
-69 AQVEAL
+69 ALQS
-75 RQDPRLSFVGTH
+75 DPRLSFAGSY
-87 VVVGSMK
+87 VVLGSMR
-94 LDNTLILGLSDFQED
+94 LDNTLLLGLSEFQED
-109 VSAVYPSLSA
+109 VSAVYPSISA
-119 LKEGRLPEAPMEIAL
+119 IKEGRLPQAPMEVAL
-134 PEDVLGYLGA
+134 PEDVLEYLGFT
-144 RGELGETLTLSL
+144 GSLGETVSLPL
-156 SKALRHGVMVQSYD
+156 SKALRHGVMTQSHN
-170 FTADFT
+170 FTADLT
-176 LVGVTESN
+176 LVGITRSN
-184 YLNYG
+184 YMSYT
-189 AGVVNG
+189 AATVNG

-222 GAFQSTMDSLVSA
+222 GAFQATMDSLVSA
-235 LNIPQLDTT
+235 MDIHPLDTT
-244 YNIPYLDALGIRYDS
+244 YNILYLDALGIRYDS
-259 KAADVMDASDEGFSY
+259 EAADVADASDEGFSY
-274 LLAAGILVGVLLL
+274 LLAAGILVGALLL

-316 AEKGQ
+316 ADKGQ
-321 LYFLVIAQIL
+321 LYLLVIAQVL

-429 NRKEKRIRNF
+429 DRRAKRIRSF
-439 EAFYARLNLRR
+439 EAYYARLNLGR
-450 SRGRTAITVLSLVMS
+450 SRGRTVITVLSLVMS
-465 VTVFIAL
+465 ITVFIAL

-478 LDASG
+478 LNAASG
-483 GGGAE
+483 GLAE

-493 SITNEAVGFSPQ
+493 SITNEAMGFSPR
-505 EYQALESDPQVAEL
+505 EYQAMRDDPRVAEL
-519 TAMQF
+519 TALQF
-524 SLYEQGADGCLDG
+524 SLYEQGPDGRLDG
-537 INFGLSLQP
+537 IQFGLPLQP
-546 AETFQVVGL
+546 AETFQVAGL
-555 NDSYWDKV
+555 NGAYWDKA
-563 FSRLPLELL
+563 FSHLPPELL
-572 EKLKAGE
+572 AKLKAGE
-579 GCMVR
+579 GCIVR
-584 NPIPLNFQGQDIPR
+584 NPIPLNFDGQDIPR
-598 TNIPVGETITV
+598 TTIPAGETITV
-609 ADRKL
+609 AGREL

-644 ELYTALTGKSA
+644 TLYTALTGKTA
-655 YHELLPALVEGVDRE
+655 YHELLPALAEGVDRE
-670 DFDAVVEA
+670 EFDAVVET
-678 LARRTPGTLWLS
+678 LAKRAPGTLWLS

-755 FLWEGAYYGMIASVI
+755 FLWEGAYYGIMASVI
-770 GGIAGYL
+770 GGVAGYL
-777 CTISVEAATT
+777 CTILVEAATT
-787 DTLRL
+787 GALRL
-792 VAVPVVPTLEAS
+792 APVPVVPILEAS
-804 GLAIAACL
+804 VLAIAACL
-812 LATCVPLR
+812 LATCVPLGR
-820 KIRRMSIVGA
+820 ISRMSVVGA
-830 IGAVE
+830 IGGVE

>member
-1 MMRSYRSLAKKELLA
+1 MKRYSALAWRELLA
-16 QPVTSALI
+16 QRVTSVLI
-24 LLAVILSTMMTAVI
+24 LLAIVLSTMMTAVI

-48 RLQQAVAIGGDR
+48 RRQQAIAIGGDR
-60 HASFVQMNA
+60 HAGLVQMDREQLA
-69 AQVEAL
+69 ALQS
-75 RQDPRLSFVGTH
+75 DPRLSFVGSF
-87 VVVGSMK
+87 VVLGSAK
-94 LDNTLILGLSDFQED
+94 LDNTLSLGLSEFQED
-109 VSAVYPSLSA
+109 VKAVYPSISA
-119 LKEGRLPEAPMEIAL
+119 IKEGRLPQAPMEIAL
-134 PEDVLGYLGA
+134 PEDVLEYLGFSG
-144 RGELGETLTLSL
+144 RLGETLSLPL
-156 SKALRHGVMVQSYD
+156 SKALRHGVMTQSHD
-170 FTADFT
+170 FTADLT
-176 LVGVTESN
+176 LVGITRSN
-184 YLNYG
+184 YMSYA

-483 GGGAE
+483 GGVAE

>member
-1 MMRSYRSLAKKELLA
+1 MKRYSALAWRELLA
-16 QPVTSALI
+16 QRVTSVLI
-24 LLAVILSTMMTAVI
+24 LLAIVLSTMMTAAI

-48 RLQQAVAIGGDR
+48 RQQQAIAIGGDR
-60 HASFVQMNA
+60 HAGLVQMDREQLA
-69 AQVEAL
+69 ALQS
-75 RQDPRLSFVGTH
+75 DPRLSFVGSF
-87 VVVGSMK
+87 VVLGNAK
-94 LDNTLILGLSDFQED
+94 LDNTLSLGLSEFQED
-109 VSAVYPSLSA
+109 VKAVYPSISA
-119 LKEGRLPEAPMEIAL
+119 IKEGRLPQAPMEIAL
-134 PEDVLGYLGA
+134 PEDVLEYLGFSG
-144 RGELGETLTLSL
+144 RLGETLSLPL
-156 SKALRHGVMVQSYD
+156 SKALRHGVMTQSHD
-170 FTADFT
+170 FTTDLT
-176 LVGVTESN
+176 LVGITRSN
-184 YLNYG
+184 YMSYA

-297 LKIAVSRRMT
+297 LKIAVSRQMT

-381 GGKGFFLLA
+381 GGKGLFLLA
-390 SAAVT
+390 SAAIT

-404 PAARHAAKVAPT
+404 PAARYAARVAPT

-483 GGGAE
+483 GGVAE

-655 YHELLPALVEGVDRE
+655 YNELLPALVEGVDRE

-698 AESFAQIRLLA
+698 AESFAQIHLLA

>member
-1 MMRSYRSLAKKELLA
+1 MKRDSALAWRELLA
-16 QPVTSALI
+16 QRVTSVLI
-24 LLAVILSTMMTAVI
+24 LLAIVLSTMMTAVI

-48 RLQQAVAIGGDR
+48 RQQQAIAIGGDR
-60 HASFVQMNA
+60 HAGLVQMDREQLA
-69 AQVEAL
+69 ALQS
-75 RQDPRLSFVGTH
+75 DPRLSFVGSF
-87 VVVGSMK
+87 VVLGSAK
-94 LDNTLILGLSDFQED
+94 LDNTLSLGLSEFQED
-109 VSAVYPSLSA
+109 VKAVYPSISA
-119 LKEGRLPEAPMEIAL
+119 IKEGRLPQAPMEIAL
-134 PEDVLGYLGA
+134 PEDVLEYLGFSG
-144 RGELGETLTLSL
+144 RLGETLSLPL
-156 SKALRHGVMVQSYD
+156 SKALRHGVMTQSHD
-170 FTADFT
+170 FTADLT
-176 LVGVTESN
+176 LVGITRSN
-184 YLNYG
+184 YMSYA

-360 SPEIFLARD
+360 SPEVFLARD

-381 GGKGFFLLA
+381 GGKGLFLLA
-390 SAAVT
+390 SAAIT

-404 PAARHAAKVAPT
+404 PAARYAARVAPT

-483 GGGAE
+483 GGVAE

-624 GYLSVGNNGFV
+624 GYLSLGNNGFV

>member
-1 MMRSYRSLAKKELLA
+1 MKRYSALAWRELLA
-16 QPVTSALI
+16 QRVTSVLI
-24 LLAVILSTMMTAVI
+24 LLAIVLSTMMTAAI

-48 RLQQAVAIGGDR
+48 RQQQAIAIGGDR
-60 HASFVQMNA
+60 HAGLVQMDREQLA
-69 AQVEAL
+69 ALQS
-75 RQDPRLSFVGTH
+75 DPRLSFVGSF
-87 VVVGSMK
+87 VVLGNAK
-94 LDNTLILGLSDFQED
+94 LDNTLSLGLSEFQED
-109 VSAVYPSLSA
+109 VKAVYPSISA
-119 LKEGRLPEAPMEIAL
+119 IKEGRLPQAPMEIAL
-134 PEDVLGYLGA
+134 PEDVLEYLGFSG
-144 RGELGETLTLSL
+144 RLGETLSLPL
-156 SKALRHGVMVQSYD
+156 SKALRHGVMTQSHD
-170 FTADFT
+170 FTTDLT
-176 LVGVTESN
+176 LVGITRSN
-184 YLNYG
+184 YMSYA

-297 LKIAVSRRMT
+297 LKIAVSRQMT

-360 SPEIFLARD
+360 SPEIFLDRD

-381 GGKGFFLLA
+381 GGKGLFLLA
-390 SAAVT
+390 SAAIT

-404 PAARHAAKVAPT
+404 PAARYAARVAPT

-472 QSAVGL
+472 HDGVGL

-483 GGGAE
+483 GGVAE

-655 YHELLPALVEGVDRE
+655 YNELLPALVEGVDRE

-698 AESFAQIRLLA
+698 AESFAQIHLLA

>member
-1 MMRSYRSLAKKELLA
+1 MKHYSALARKELLA
-16 QPVTSALI
+16 QRITSVLI
-24 LLAVILSTMMTAVI
+24 LLAIVLSTMMTAAI
-38 GQSAGVLSAM
+38 GQSAGILSAM
-48 RLQQAVAIGGDR
+48 RQQQAIAIGGDR
-60 HASFVQMNA
+60 HAGLVQMDREQLA
-69 AQVEAL
+69 ALQS
-75 RQDPRLSFVGTH
+75 DPRLSFAGSY
-87 VVVGSMK
+87 VVLGSMR
-94 LDNTLILGLSDFQED
+94 LDNTLLLGLSEFQED
-109 VSAVYPSLSA
+109 VSAVYPSISA
-119 LKEGRLPEAPMEIAL
+119 IKEGRLPQAPMEVAL
-134 PEDVLGYLGA
+134 PEDVLEYLGFT
-144 RGELGETLTLSL
+144 GSLGETVSLPL
-156 SKALRHGVMVQSYD
+156 SKTLRHGVMTQSHD
-170 FTADFT
+170 FTADLT
-176 LVGVTESN
+176 LVGVTRSN
-184 YLNYG
+184 YMSYT
-189 AGVVNG
+189 AGTVNG

-222 GAFQSTMDSLVSA
+222 GSFQSTMDSLVSA
-235 LNIPQLDTT
+235 MDIHPLDTT
-244 YNIPYLDALGIRYDS
+244 YNILYLDALGIRYDS
-259 KAADVMDASDEGFSY
+259 EAADVADASDEGFSY
-274 LLAAGILVGVLLL
+274 LLAAGILVGALLL

-316 AEKGQ
+316 ADKGQ
-321 LYFLVIAQIL
+321 LYLLVIAQVL

-429 NRKEKRIRNF
+429 DRRAKRIRSF
-439 EAFYARLNLRR
+439 EAYYARLNLGR
-450 SRGRTAITVLSLVMS
+450 SRGRTVITVLSLVMS
-465 VTVFIAL
+465 ITVFIAL

-478 LDASG
+478 LNAAG
-483 GGGAE
+483 GGLAE

-493 SITNEAVGFSPQ
+493 SITNEAMGFSPR
-505 EYQALESDPQVAEL
+505 EYQAMRDDPRVAEL
-519 TAMQF
+519 TALQF
-524 SLYEQGADGCLDG
+524 SLYDQGPDGRLDG
-537 INFGLSLQP
+537 IQFGLPLQP
-546 AETFQVVGL
+546 AETFQVAGL
-555 NDSYWDKV
+555 NGAYWDKA
-563 FSRLPLELL
+563 FSHLPPELL
-572 EKLKAGE
+572 AKLKAGE
-579 GCMVR
+579 GCIVR
-584 NPIPLNFQGQDIPR
+584 NPIPLNFDGQDIPR
-598 TNIPVGETITV
+598 TTIPAGETITV
-609 ADRKL
+609 AGREL
-614 EVLYTLDGYD
+614 EVLFTLDGYD

-644 ELYTALTGKSA
+644 ELYTALTGKTA
-655 YHELLPALVEGVDRE
+655 YHELLPALAEGVDRE
-670 DFDAVVEA
+670 EFDAVVET
-678 LARRTPGTLWLS
+678 LAKRVPGTLWLS

-755 FLWEGAYYGMIASVI
+755 FLWEGAYYGIMASVI
-770 GGIAGYL
+770 GGVAGYL
-777 CTISVEAATT
+777 CTILVEAATT
-787 DTLRL
+787 GTLRL
-792 VAVPVVPTLEAS
+792 APVPVVPILEAS
-804 GLAIAACL
+804 VLAIAACL
-812 LATCVPLR
+812 LATCVPLGR
-820 KIRRMSIVGA
+820 ISRMSVVGA
-830 IGAVE
+830 IGGVE

>member
-1 MMRSYRSLAKKELLA
+1 MKHYSALARKELLA
-16 QPVTSALI
+16 QRITSVLI
-24 LLAVILSTMMTAVI
+24 LLAIVLSTMMTAAI
-38 GQSAGVLSAM
+38 GQSAGILSAM
-48 RLQQAVAIGGDR
+48 RQQQAIAIDGDR
-60 HASFVQMNA
+60 HAGLVQMDREQLA
-69 AQVEAL
+69 ALQS
-75 RQDPRLSFVGTH
+75 DPRLSFAGSY
-87 VVVGSMK
+87 VVLGSMR
-94 LDNTLILGLSDFQED
+94 LDNTLLLGLSEFQED
-109 VSAVYPSLSA
+109 VSAVYPSISA
-119 LKEGRLPEAPMEIAL
+119 IKEGRLPQAPMEVAL
-134 PEDVLGYLGA
+134 PEDVLEYLGFT
-144 RGELGETLTLSL
+144 GSLGETVSLPL
-156 SKALRHGVMVQSYD
+156 SKALRHGVMTQSHN
-170 FTADFT
+170 FTADLT
-176 LVGVTESN
+176 LVGITRSN
-184 YLNYG
+184 YMSYT
-189 AGVVNG
+189 AGTVNG

-222 GAFQSTMDSLVSA
+222 GSFQSTMDSLVSA
-235 LNIPQLDTT
+235 MDIHPLDTT
-244 YNIPYLDALGIRYDS
+244 YNILYLDALGIRYDS
-259 KAADVMDASDEGFSY
+259 EAADVADASDKGFSY
-274 LLAAGILVGVLLL
+274 LLAAGILVGALLL

-316 AEKGQ
+316 ADKGQ
-321 LYFLVIAQIL
+321 LYLLVIAQVL

-429 NRKEKRIRNF
+429 DRRAKRIRSF
-439 EAFYARLNLRR
+439 EAYYARLNLGR
-450 SRGRTAITVLSLVMS
+450 SRGRTVITVLSLVMS
-465 VTVFIAL
+465 ITVFIAL

-478 LDASG
+478 LNTAG
-483 GGGAE
+483 GGLAE

-493 SITNEAVGFSPQ
+493 SITNEAMGFSPR
-505 EYQALESDPQVAEL
+505 EYQAMRDDPRVAEL
-519 TAMQF
+519 TAIQF
-524 SLYEQGADGCLDG
+524 SLYDQGPDGRLDG
-537 INFGLSLQP
+537 IQFGLPLQP
-546 AETFQVVGL
+546 AETFQVAGL
-555 NDSYWDKV
+555 NGAYWDKA
-563 FSRLPLELL
+563 FSHLPPELL
-572 EKLKAGE
+572 AKLKAGE
-579 GCMVR
+579 GCIVR
-584 NPIPLNFQGQDIPR
+584 NPIPLNFDGQDIPR
-598 TNIPVGETITV
+598 TTIPAGETITV
-609 ADRKL
+609 AGREL
-614 EVLYTLDGYD
+614 EVLYTLDDYD
-624 GYLSVGNNGFV
+624 GYLAVGNNGFV

-644 ELYTALTGKSA
+644 TLYTALTGKTA
-655 YHELLPALVEGVDRE
+655 YHELLPALAEGVDRE
-670 DFDAVVEA
+670 EFDAVVET
-678 LARRTPGTLWLS
+678 LAKRVPGTLWLS

-755 FLWEGAYYGMIASVI
+755 FLWEGAYYGIMASVI
-770 GGIAGYL
+770 GGVAGYL
-777 CTISVEAATT
+777 CTILVEAATT
-787 DTLRL
+787 GALRL
-792 VAVPVVPTLEAS
+792 APVPVVPILEAS
-804 GLAIAACL
+804 ALAIAACL
-812 LATCVPLR
+812 LATCVPLGR
-820 KIRRMSIVGA
+820 ISRMSVVGA
-830 IGAVE
+830 IGRVE

>member
-1 MMRSYRSLAKKELLA
+1 MKRYSALAWRELLA
-16 QPVTSALI
+16 QRVTSVLI
-24 LLAVILSTMMTAVI
+24 LLAIVLSTMMTAAI

-48 RLQQAVAIGGDR
+48 RQQQAIAIGGDR
-60 HASFVQMNA
+60 HAGLVQMDREQLA
-69 AQVEAL
+69 ALQS
-75 RQDPRLSFVGTH
+75 DPRLSFVGSF
-87 VVVGSMK
+87 VVLGNAK
-94 LDNTLILGLSDFQED
+94 LDNTLSLGLSEFQED
-109 VSAVYPSLSA
+109 VKAVYPSISA
-119 LKEGRLPEAPMEIAL
+119 IKEGRLPQAPMEIAL
-134 PEDVLGYLGA
+134 PEDVLEYLGFSG
-144 RGELGETLTLSL
+144 RLGETLSLPL
-156 SKALRHGVMVQSYD
+156 SKALRHGVMTQSHD
-170 FTADFT
+170 FTTDLT
-176 LVGVTESN
+176 LVGITRSN
-184 YLNYG
+184 YMSYA

-297 LKIAVSRRMT
+297 LKIAVSRQMT

-381 GGKGFFLLA
+381 GGKGLFLLA
-390 SAAVT
+390 SAAIT

-404 PAARHAAKVAPT
+404 PAARYAARVAPT

-483 GGGAE
+483 GGVAE

-655 YHELLPALVEGVDRE
+655 YNELLPALVEGVDRE

-678 LARRTPGTLWLS
+678 LARRTPDTLWLS

-698 AESFAQIRLLA
+698 AESFAQIHLLA

>member
-1 MMRSYRSLAKKELLA
+1 MKRYSALAWRELLA
-16 QPVTSALI
+16 QRVTSVLI
-24 LLAVILSTMMTAVI
+24 LLAIVLSTMMTAAI

-48 RLQQAVAIGGDR
+48 RQQQAIAIGGDR
-60 HASFVQMNA
+60 HAGLVQMDREQLA
-69 AQVEAL
+69 ALQS
-75 RQDPRLSFVGTH
+75 DPRLSFAGSY
-87 VVVGSMK
+87 VVLGSMR
-94 LDNTLILGLSDFQED
+94 LDNTLLLGLSEFQED
-109 VSAVYPSLSA
+109 VSAIYPSISA
-119 LKEGRLPEAPMEIAL
+119 IKEGRLPQAPMEVAL
-134 PEDVLGYLGA
+134 PEDVLEYLGFT
-144 RGELGETLTLSL
+144 GSLGETLSLPL
-156 SKALRHGVMVQSYD
+156 SKALRHGVMTQSHD
-170 FTADFT
+170 FTADLT
-176 LVGVTESN
+176 LVGITRSN
-184 YLNYG
+184 YMSYA

-360 SPEIFLARD
+360 SPEVFLARN

-381 GGKGFFLLA
+381 GGKGLFLLA
-390 SAAVT
+390 SAAIT

-404 PAARHAAKVAPT
+404 PAARYAARVAPT

-483 GGGAE
+483 GGVAE

-655 YHELLPALVEGVDRE
+655 YNELLPALVEGVDRE

>member
-1 MMRSYRSLAKKELLA
+1 M
-16 QPVTSALI
+16 
-24 LLAVILSTMMTAVI
+24 
-38 GQSAGVLSAM
+38 
-48 RLQQAVAIGGDR
+48 
-60 HASFVQMNA
+60 
-69 AQVEAL
+69 
-75 RQDPRLSFVGTH
+75 
-87 VVVGSMK
+87 
-94 LDNTLILGLSDFQED
+94 
-109 VSAVYPSLSA
+109 
-119 LKEGRLPEAPMEIAL
+119 
-134 PEDVLGYLGA
+134 
-144 RGELGETLTLSL
+144 
-156 SKALRHGVMVQSYD
+156 
-170 FTADFT
+170 
-176 LVGVTESN
+176 
-184 YLNYG
+184 
-189 AGVVNG
+189 
-195 IVGPGTAEAL
+195 
-205 LPEEYFYYNVD
+205 
-216 IKVADK
+216 
-222 GAFQSTMDSLVSA
+222 
-235 LNIPQLDTT
+235 
-244 YNIPYLDALGIRYDS
+244 
-259 KAADVMDASDEGFSY
+259 
-274 LLAAGILVGVLLL
+274 LLL

-483 GGGAE
+483 GGVAE

>member
-1 MMRSYRSLAKKELLA
+1 MKRYSALAWRELLA
-16 QPVTSALI
+16 QRVTSVLI
-24 LLAVILSTMMTAVI
+24 LLAIVLSTMMTAVI

-48 RLQQAVAIGGDR
+48 RQQQAIAIGGDR
-60 HASFVQMNA
+60 HAGLVQMDREQLA
-69 AQVEAL
+69 ALQS
-75 RQDPRLSFVGTH
+75 DPRLSFVGSF
-87 VVVGSMK
+87 VVLGNAK
-94 LDNTLILGLSDFQED
+94 LDNTLSLGLSEFQED
-109 VSAVYPSLSA
+109 VKAVYPSISA
-119 LKEGRLPEAPMEIAL
+119 IKEGRLPQAPMEIAL
-134 PEDVLGYLGA
+134 PEDVLEYLGFSG
-144 RGELGETLTLSL
+144 RLGETLSLPL
-156 SKALRHGVMVQSYD
+156 SKALRHGVMTQSHD
-170 FTADFT
+170 FTADLT
-176 LVGVTESN
+176 LVGITRSN
-184 YLNYG
+184 YMSYA

-483 GGGAE
+483 GGVAE

>member
-1 MMRSYRSLAKKELLA
+1 MKRYSALAWRELLA
-16 QPVTSALI
+16 QRVTSVLI
-24 LLAVILSTMMTAVI
+24 LLAIVLSTMMTAVI

-48 RLQQAVAIGGDR
+48 RQQQAIAIGGDR
-60 HASFVQMNA
+60 HAGLVQMDREQLA
-69 AQVEAL
+69 ALQS
-75 RQDPRLSFVGTH
+75 DPRLSFVGSF
-87 VVVGSMK
+87 VVLGSAK
-94 LDNTLILGLSDFQED
+94 LDNTLSLGLSEFQED
-109 VSAVYPSLSA
+109 VKAVYPSISA
-119 LKEGRLPEAPMEIAL
+119 IKEGRLPQAPMEIAL
-134 PEDVLGYLGA
+134 PEDVLEYLGFSG
-144 RGELGETLTLSL
+144 RLGETLSLPL
-156 SKALRHGVMVQSYD
+156 SKALRHGVMTQSHD
-170 FTADFT
+170 FTADLT
-176 LVGVTESN
+176 LVGITRSN
-184 YLNYG
+184 YMSYA

-390 SAAVT
+390 SAAIT

-404 PAARHAAKVAPT
+404 PAARYAARVAPT

-465 VTVFIAL
+465 ITVFIAL

-483 GGGAE
+483 GGVAE

-598 TNIPVGETITV
+598 TNIPAGETITV

-624 GYLSVGNNGFV
+624 SYLSVGNNGFV

-655 YHELLPALVEGVDRE
+655 YHELLPALAEGVDRE

-678 LARRTPGTLWLS
+678 LAKRTPGTLWLS

-741 QRAIGMSAGSLYRV
+741 QRAIGMSVGSLYRV

-777 CTISVEAATT
+777 CTIFVEAAMT

>member
-1 MMRSYRSLAKKELLA
+1 MKRYSALAWRELLA
-16 QPVTSALI
+16 QRVTSVLI
-24 LLAVILSTMMTAVI
+24 LLAIVLSTMMTAVI

-48 RLQQAVAIGGDR
+48 RQQQAIAIGGDR
-60 HASFVQMNA
+60 HAGLVQMDREQLA
-69 AQVEAL
+69 ALQS
-75 RQDPRLSFVGTH
+75 DPRLSFVGSF
-87 VVVGSMK
+87 VVLGSAK
-94 LDNTLILGLSDFQED
+94 LDNTLSLGLSEFQED
-109 VSAVYPSLSA
+109 VKAVYPSISA
-119 LKEGRLPEAPMEIAL
+119 IKEGRLPQAPMEIAL
-134 PEDVLGYLGA
+134 PEDVLEYLGFSG
-144 RGELGETLTLSL
+144 RLGETLSLPL
-156 SKALRHGVMVQSYD
+156 SKALRHGVMTQSHD
-170 FTADFT
+170 FTADLT
-176 LVGVTESN
+176 LVGITRSN
-184 YLNYG
+184 YMSYA

-360 SPEIFLARD
+360 SPEVFLARD

-381 GGKGFFLLA
+381 GGKGLFLLA
-390 SAAVT
+390 SAAFT

-404 PAARHAAKVAPT
+404 PAARYAARVAPT

-483 GGGAE
+483 GGVAE

-598 TNIPVGETITV
+598 TNIPAGETITV

-624 GYLSVGNNGFV
+624 SYLSVGNNGFV

-655 YHELLPALVEGVDRE
+655 YHELLPALAEGGDRE

-678 LARRTPGTLWLS
+678 LAKRTPGTLWLS

-741 QRAIGMSAGSLYRV
+741 QRAIGMSVGSLYRV

-777 CTISVEAATT
+777 CTIFVEAAMT

-792 VAVPVVPTLEAS
+792 VAVPVVPTLEAL